1 MKDKIIYAIC
11 FGFIL
16 GILVSSFVYINLYTN
31 IFIATLSGVVI
42 LLSTYIYKSKWGII
56 FAFFILGASL
66 GIFRLDLALN
76 KDSVIY
82 EDRVGEYMSISGVV
96 VDSPVIGDKNQ
107 KLNVLVVEDVG
118 DTEILITTN
127 LNEEYK
133 YGDELY
139 IRGSIEKPENFLTE
153 QGKVFDYINY
163 LRKDGIHYVV
173 RYPEIEIISRDNGNF
188 IKRGLFNIKDKF
200 LEKLDRSIA
209 SPESLLMGGLILGE
223 KSQFDEKTREDFIRT
238 GTIHIVALSG
248 YNVTI
253 VAWWFMQIFSFLPF
267 AVSIG
272 AGIISIILFVIMAGG
287 ASTAVRAGIMAI
299 LILLSRKISRTYDVS
314 RALIVTA
321 VIMLLFNPFILVF
334 DVSFQLSFIATIAVI
349 YLTPKVEKYFKWVTP
364 RLGLRDIM
372 SVTFSAYIFV
382 LPFILYKMGNLSLVA
397 LPANILILP
406 FIPITMA
413 LGFVT
418 GALGLIIYELSV
430 PFGLLSYLLLHYE
443 LGVISMFSGLPF
455 ASFTISGFPLIL
467 TLFIYV
473 LFVYKLFGR
482 SLALFF
488 KGI

>member
-1 MKDKIIYAIC
+1 MKDKTIYAIC

-42 LLSTYIYKSKWGII
+42 LLSAYIYKSKWGII
-56 FAFFILGASL
+56 FAFFLFAISL

-76 KDSVIY
+76 ENSLIY
-82 EDRVGEYMSISGVV
+82 EDRVGENISISGVV
-96 VDSPVIGDKNQ
+96 VDSPAIGDKNQ
-107 KLNVLVVEDVG
+107 KLNVLVIGDVG

-163 LRKDGIHYVV
+163 LRKDEIHYVV
-173 RYPEIEIISRDNGNF
+173 RYPEIEILSRDNGNF

-223 KSQFDEKTREDFIRT
+223 KSSFDEKTREDFIRT

-321 VIMLLFNPFILVF
+321 VIMLLFNPLILVF

-364 RLGLRDIM
+364 RFGLRDIV

-406 FIPITMA
+406 VIPLTMA